1 MEQND
6 VDGSDGIFLLL
17 VNFSD
22 HNFVRGAD
30 GYRSL
35 KEYKKHLV
43 SLIGIFQD
51 LNFDKILCLNVLHTF
66 C

>member
-17 VNFSD
+17 VNFSG
-22 HNFVRGAD
+22 HIFVRGAD

-35 KEYKKHLV
+35 KEYKKTFGF
-43 SLIGIFQD
+43 SNR
-51 LNFDKILCLNVLHTF
+51 NFSRF
-66 C
+66 EF